1 MTITLP
7 SAQAARLSFKVSEG
21 AAFDWCS
28 MTRVHFPSV
37 NGGLNRMAPARNT
50 SAAGVLFSDR

>member
-7 SAQAARLSFKVSEG
+7 SAQAARLSFKVSDG
-21 AAFDWCS
+21 TPLDWCS
-28 MTRVHFPSV
+28 TPHVQFPSV

-50 SAAGVLFSDR
+50 SAAGVLCSDR